1 VHLTCD
7 QASPDQARHDLGH
20 RALMR
25 EGLLRQLVDRQGIVL
40 REAPEHEELCRA
52 DAGDPFGVSGRL
64 TERLHDSA
72 DAVEHALHIVC
83 RARYMGPHTI
93 SSVAGRPTGT
103 PGTPTGYGGAAPDAS
118 GVRAVH
124 AGWRMTMSDAPDH
137 APHHRP
143 HTPPMD
149 EPLMEFDLT
158 AELHRLHAEATWS
171 TGQNART
178 L

>member
-64 TERLHDSA
+64 TQRLHDSA

-83 RARYMGPHTI
+83 RARYMGAHTI
-93 SSVAGRPTGT
+93 IECSRASLTDWRLVRPGPDGRANGVWWSRTRAPAGRAVPAGRR
-103 PGTPTGYGGAAPDAS
+103 
-118 GVRAVH
+118 RA
-124 AGWRMTMSDAPDH
+124 RS
-137 APHHRP
+137 
-143 HTPPMD
+143 
-149 EPLMEFDLT
+149 
-158 AELHRLHAEATWS
+158 
-171 TGQNART
+171 RT
-178 L
+178 LTSA